1 MIIKLTN
8 SHPVGSM
15 NVKQNS
21 MKMYPI
27 GFFFFLH
34 KTKVNLMISAR
45 DQVSTRSLGYMH
57 TCPVDIGI
65 IQSGPN

>member
-1 MIIKLTN
+1 
-8 SHPVGSM
+8 
-15 NVKQNS
+15 
-21 MKMYPI
+21 
-27 GFFFFLH
+27 
-34 KTKVNLMISAR
+34 MISAR